1 MKVAAEDLWP
11 LVMDFLEEYYSKEDF
26 KAFKKHFKLKVD
38 TENDPYVEAGGMK
51 AMLKCFLKNNKELKK
66 KLKQS
71 NMKKEKQTKKRKRE
85 EDSDE

>member
-51 AMLKCFLKNNKELKK
+51 AMLKCFLKNNLLWTSRPVFKMVPCA
-66 KLKQS
+66 QPI
-71 NMKKEKQTKKRKRE
+71 
-85 EDSDE
+85 